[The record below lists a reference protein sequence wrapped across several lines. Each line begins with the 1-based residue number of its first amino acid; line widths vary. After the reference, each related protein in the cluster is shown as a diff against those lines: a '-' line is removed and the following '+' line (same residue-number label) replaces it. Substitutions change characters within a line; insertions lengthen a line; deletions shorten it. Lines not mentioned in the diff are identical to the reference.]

1 MRPAKPGPPPPQ
13 GQTRAGKGWSTIEN
27 RFARRELSRL
37 GQEVAIKNLRNNRLR
52 LEFAGARTYVAGMK
66 RLLLFTSFLA
76 TVCLLETSP
85 AMAKGPSLD
94 ARAIRED
101 YRRLQSQLE
110 DLLMAHNALKSEL
123 SKLRSEVQLLRAKTA
138 TKDTA
143 TATRDDLEGLAK
155 SIREVDRKRVQD
167 KDLILKEMKAL
178 LRSGS
183 SSGRTTKPSPNS
195 KKSFEHTVQK
205 DETISAII
213 AAYNADLKSQGAKKR
228 ITLKSVLDANPK
240 LNPRTMRIGQTLF
253 IPDPR

>member
-1 MRPAKPGPPPPQ
+1 MRPAKPEPPPPQ

-37 GQEVAIKNLRNNRLR
+37 GQVVAIKNLRNNRLR

-66 RLLLFTSFLA
+66 RLLLFTPFLA
-76 TVCLLETSP
+76 TVSLLETSP
-85 AMAKGPSLD
+85 AMAKEPSLD

-183 SSGRTTKPSPNS
+183 SGARTTKTSPNP

>member
-1 MRPAKPGPPPPQ
+1 MRPAKPRPPPPQ
-13 GQTRAGKGWSTIEN
+13 GQTRAGKDWSTIGN

-37 GQEVAIKNLRNNRLR
+37 DQSVAIKNLQNNRLR
-52 LEFAGARTYVAGMK
+52 LEFTGTRTYFVGMK
-66 RLLLFTSFLA
+66 RLLWFTSFLA
-76 TVCLLETSP
+76 MVCLLETSP
-85 AMAKGPSLD
+85 AVAMGPSLD

-123 SKLRSEVQLLRAKTA
+123 SKLRSEVQMLRAKTA
-138 TKDTA
+138 TKDTTA
-143 TATRDDLEGLAK
+143 ATRDDFEGLAK

-183 SSGRTTKPSPNS
+183 SGGRTAKTSPNPI
-195 KKSFEHTVQK
+195 KSFEHTVQK
-205 DETISAII
+205 NETISAII
-213 AAYNADLKSQGAKKR
+213 TAYNADLKTQGSKKR

>member
-1 MRPAKPGPPPPQ
+1 
-13 GQTRAGKGWSTIEN
+13 
-27 RFARRELSRL
+27 
-37 GQEVAIKNLRNNRLR
+37 
-52 LEFAGARTYVAGMK
+52 MK
-66 RLLLFTSFLA
+66 RLLWFTSFLA

-85 AMAKGPSLD
+85 AMAMGPSLD

-123 SKLRSEVQLLRAKTA
+123 SKLRSEVRLLRAKTA
-138 TKDTA
+138 AKDPS
-143 TATRDDLEGLAK
+143 TATRADLEGLAK

-167 KDLILKEMKAL
+167 KELILKEMKAL

-183 SSGRTTKPSPNS
+183 SGVTTTKASS
-195 KKSFEHTVQK
+195 SSQKSFEHTVQK
-205 DETISAII
+205 NETISAII

-240 LNPRTMRIGQTLF
+240 LNPRTMRIGQILF

>member
-1 MRPAKPGPPPPQ
+1 M
-13 GQTRAGKGWSTIEN
+13 
-27 RFARRELSRL
+27 
-37 GQEVAIKNLRNNRLR
+37 
-52 LEFAGARTYVAGMK
+52 
-66 RLLLFTSFLA
+66 
-76 TVCLLETSP
+76 
-85 AMAKGPSLD
+85 
-94 ARAIRED
+94 
-101 YRRLQSQLE
+101 
-110 DLLMAHNALKSEL
+110 
-123 SKLRSEVQLLRAKTA
+123 TA
-138 TKDTA
+138 VL
-143 TATRDDLEGLAK
+143 TRDDLEGLAK

-183 SSGRTTKPSPNS
+183 SGGRTTKTSPNS

>member
-1 MRPAKPGPPPPQ
+1 
-13 GQTRAGKGWSTIEN
+13 
-27 RFARRELSRL
+27 
-37 GQEVAIKNLRNNRLR
+37 
-52 LEFAGARTYVAGMK
+52 MK
-66 RLLLFTSFLA
+66 RLLLLTSFLA

-85 AMAKGPSLD
+85 AMAKEPSLD

-123 SKLRSEVQLLRAKTA
+123 SKLRGEVVRLLRAKTA
-138 TKDTA
+138 AKDPS
-143 TATRDDLEGLAK
+143 TATRADLEGLAK

-167 KDLILKEMKAL
+167 KELIIKEMKAL

-183 SSGRTTKPSPNS
+183 SGVTTTKPSS
-195 KKSFEHTVQK
+195 SSQKSFEHTVQK
-205 DETISAII
+205 NETISAII
-213 AAYNADLKSQGAKKR
+213 AAYNTDLKSQGAKKR

-240 LNPRTMRIGQTLF
+240 LNPRTMRIGQILF

>member
-1 MRPAKPGPPPPQ
+1 
-13 GQTRAGKGWSTIEN
+13 
-27 RFARRELSRL
+27 
-37 GQEVAIKNLRNNRLR
+37 
-52 LEFAGARTYVAGMK
+52 
-66 RLLLFTSFLA
+66 
-76 TVCLLETSP
+76 LETSP

-123 SKLRSEVQLLRAKTA
+123 SKLRSEVQMLRAKTA

-183 SSGRTTKPSPNS
+183 SGGRTTKTSPNS

>member
-1 MRPAKPGPPPPQ
+1 M
-13 GQTRAGKGWSTIEN
+13 
-27 RFARRELSRL
+27 
-37 GQEVAIKNLRNNRLR
+37 AIKNLQNNRLR
-52 LEFAGARTYVAGMK
+52 LEFAGARTYVTGMK

-110 DLLMAHNALKSEL
+110 DLLMAHNALKSQL

-183 SSGRTTKPSPNS
+183 SGGRTTKTSPNP

-213 AAYNADLKSQGAKKR
+213 AAYNADIKSKGAKKR